1 MKKNNHTLS
10 TKIKYLSLGIFVY
23 LSIIS
28 IFATPSIG
36 SDGKFGDYFVRIT
49 GICLPWEIITG
60 YENGISDYGTKKC
73 VSLKTLFWNIF
84 GSSTPPIDS
93 SFISFDFPSG
103 NLIYK
108 NNVWKTNANGISYT
122 GSQVGIGTSIPG
134 SKLDILSGD
143 INVNPLGGGN
153 IIIWASNAWTVR
165 ISDMNAS
172 YFNGG
177 FVGIGTS
184 TPTAQLEVVGN
195 TKVSTELRTQ
205 YIMLAGQ
212 PLKIPVVCTG
222 QGKWL
227 HWDGSNWSC
236 IAMPIEWACNNAVA
250 NTCTYGTPSGYNAG
264 SCGGNATW
272 TCNGINGWSN
282 ASCSKAN
289 PSCAVNGVCGPAN
302 ATKTTNYPASGW
314 CSTGAKSD
322 GDTIGSDGTFNWTCL
337 GTGGGS
343 DANCSSSPFAIHCSM
358 RLDNDCWY
366 SGPTLTLYTTC
377 GNFTVWRSDW
387 GYANVFPIPWNVSCN
402 STGISGVDVWSWGSL
417 IWYDP
422 YTGDPIY
429 SAPGYSTPGSTNFWT
444 IPSGWQWGI
453 WNYSCDNWNWLNC
466 WIY

>member
-1 MKKNNHTLS
+1 MKKINHTLS

-49 GICLPWEIITG
+49 GICLPGEIITG

-93 SFISFDFPSG
+93 SLIGFDFPSG
-103 NLIYK
+103 NLVYK
-108 NNVWKTNANGISYT
+108 DNIWKTNVNGISYT
-122 GSQVGIGTSIPG
+122 GSQVGIGTSAPG

-143 INVNPLGGGN
+143 INTSPLGGGN
-153 IIIWASNAWTVR
+153 IIIWASSAGTVR

-195 TKVSTELRTQ
+195 TKASTELRTQ

-236 IAMPIEWACNNAVA
+236 IAMPIEWTCNNAVA
-250 NTCTYGTPSGYNAG
+250 NTCTYGTPTSYIAG
-264 SCGGNATW
+264 SCGWTATW
-272 TCNGINGWSN
+272 TCSGLNGWGN
-282 ASCSKAN
+282 DTSCNKAN
-289 PSCAVNGVCGPAN
+289 PPCPVNCSYTTTGWWACSVSCGGGTQISTYHITIPESNGGTCAVTEWQIA
-302 ATKTTNYPASGW
+302 ATQACN
-314 CSTGAKSD
+314 TGACSATRIWVSASWYTCHY
-322 GDTIGSDGTFNWTCL
+322 DTPAWATEWYSFNWCCREHVW
-337 GTGGGS
+337 
-343 DANCSSSPFAIHCSM
+343 N
-358 RLDNDCWY
+358 NNNV
-366 SGPTLTLYTTC
+366 
-377 GNFTVWRSDW
+377 NFTATWTAWAWVTSSLFHNHD
-387 GYANVFPIPWNVSCN
+387 G
-402 STGISGVDVWSWGSL
+402 SWV
-417 IWYDP
+417 
-422 YTGDPIY
+422 
-429 SAPGYSTPGSTNFWT
+429 
-444 IPSGWQWGI
+444 
-453 WNYSCDNWNWLNC
+453 CWNWWLLQA
-466 WIY
+466 Y